1 MKKPPVLRLY
11 LDTSVFG
18 GVFDVEFETDS
29 QRIITAVHKKMAIVM
44 ISDVVLDEVVD
55 APANVKKLVD
65 DLPEGQLVRV
75 EVTDEVKKLRDGY
88 LARKILTQKS
98 LDDATHVALATI
110 NRADAIV
117 SWNFK
122 HIVRLDKMK
131 QYNQVNFSFG
141 YGILGIVSPKE
152 VLFDEEKE

>member
-1 MKKPPVLRLY
+1 MKQQLLRLY

-18 GVFDVEFETDS
+18 GVFDEEFQTDS
-29 QRIITAVHKKMAIVM
+29 KRLIDAIHAKKFLVM
-44 ISDVVLDEVVD
+44 MSDVVLDEVVD
-55 APANVKKLVD
+55 APVNVKSLVK
-65 DLPEGQLVRV
+65 DLPKRQIFHV
-75 EVTDEVKKLRDGY
+75 EVTEEVKRLRDEY
-88 LARKILTQKS
+88 LARKILTPKS

-131 QYNQVNFSFG
+131 QYNQVNFSLG
-141 YGILGIVSPKE
+141 YGILQIVSPKE
-152 VLFDEEKE
+152 VLFDEKE

>member
-1 MKKPPVLRLY
+1 MKKSVLRLY

-29 QRIITAVHKKMAIVM
+29 KRLITAVHKKKAIVM
-44 ISDVVLDEVVD
+44 MSDVVLEEIAVAPEKVQDVVR
-55 APANVKKLVD
+55 
-65 DLPEGQLVRV
+65 DLPREQQVFV
-75 EVTDEVKKLRDGY
+75 ETTEEAIKLRDEY
-88 LARKILTQKS
+88 LARKILTPKS
-98 LDDATHVALATI
+98 TDDATHVALATI

-131 QYNQVNFSFG
+131 LYNQVNFSLS
-141 YGILGIVSPKE
+141 YGLLEIVSPKE
-152 VLFDEEKE
+152 VLFDEKD